1 MIEGQSLIETDRLV
15 TLALNG
21 SGSLFLDG
29 IISMFTS
36 MSTWIAVALVSLFI
50 VFRNNTTKH
59 IILIFVILAITITCC
74 DQLSS
79 SVFKPLFGRFRP
91 SQDPNLIN
99 LIDTVNGYRGGQ
111 FGFFSSHAA
120 NSFGIVVFLL
130 WLIRDFRFGFIV
142 TIWALI
148 NSYSRIYLG
157 VHFVGDVLI
166 GMLVGVL
173 FGTAFYWI
181 YRFIIRNELKPKFST
196 ELYTSSGYLLKDISL
211 FRLIL
216 YTTYLFIL
224 LYVCIV
230 QGIIPY

>member
-36 MSTWIAVALVSLFI
+36 MSTWIAVALVTLFI
-50 VFRNNTTKH
+50 VFRNNTTKRVM
-59 IILIFVILAITITCC
+59 LIFVLLAITVTCC

-79 SVFKPLFGRFRP
+79 SIFKPLFERFRP
-91 SQDPNLIN
+91 SQDPEMLNM
-99 LIDTVNGYRGGQ
+99 IDTVNGYRGGQ

-120 NSFGIVVFLL
+120 NSFGIVVFLM
-130 WLIRDFRFGFIV
+130 WLIRDSKFGLIV

-148 NSYSRIYLG
+148 NSYTRVYLG
-157 VHFVGDVLI
+157 VHFVGDILTGI
-166 GMLVGVL
+166 IFGIF
-173 FGTAFYWI
+173 FGTVFYWI
-181 YRFIIRNELKPKFST
+181 YRFIVRNDLKPRFST

-211 FRLIL
+211 FRLFL
-216 YTTYLFIL
+216 YATYLFIV
-224 LYVCIV
+224 LYVCLV
-230 QGIIPY
+230 QGVIPN

>member
-1 MIEGQSLIETDRLV
+1 MIEGQSLIETDRLIS
-15 TLALNG
+15 LALNG

-50 VFRNNTTKH
+50 IFRNNTTKH
-59 IILIFVILAITITCC
+59 MILILALLAITITCC

-79 SVFKPLFGRFRP
+79 SVFKPLFERYRP
-91 SQDPNLIN
+91 SQDPDLLNMV
-99 LIDTVNGYRGGQ
+99 DTVNGYRGGQ

-120 NSFGIVVFLL
+120 NSFGIVVFLM

-142 TIWALI
+142 TVWALI

-157 VHFVGDVLI
+157 VHFVGDILTGI
-166 GMLVGVL
+166 IVGVL

-181 YRFIIRNELKPKFST
+181 YRLIIRNELKPKFST

-211 FRLIL
+211 FRLSL
-216 YTTYLFIL
+216 YATYLFIL

-230 QGIIPY
+230 QGTIPN